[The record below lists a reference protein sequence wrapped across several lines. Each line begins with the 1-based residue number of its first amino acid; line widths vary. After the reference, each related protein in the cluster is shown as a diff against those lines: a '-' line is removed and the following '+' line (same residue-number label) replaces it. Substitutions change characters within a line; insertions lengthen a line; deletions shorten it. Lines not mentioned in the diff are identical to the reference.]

1 MSDALSFLI
10 TTFATLL
17 CAALIMRAWIFWR
30 RIPPFNPYSKFI
42 YALTDFIV
50 VPVRKII
57 PSSQSIDWPS
67 LLIALLVC
75 VLQIFLTTF
84 IAQYAEAYPINI
96 FYVFVYALHTLL
108 QNILTLILWMSVL
121 FALMSWINP
130 MAPFMPFLRSLIE
143 PLQNPIRQL
152 LPNSLKQSGID
163 LSLMLMMII
172 IIAIQIALPSLFS
185 LA

>member
-10 TTFATLL
+10 STFGTLF
-17 CAALIMRAWIFWR
+17 CAALLMRAWIFWR

-42 YALTDFIV
+42 YALTDFII

-57 PSSQSIDWPS
+57 PSSQHIDWPS
-67 LLIALLVC
+67 LIVAFLIC
-75 VLQIFLTTF
+75 VLQIFLTTY
-84 IAQYAEAYPINI
+84 IAQINEVYPINI

-108 QNILTLILWMSVL
+108 QNMLTLILWMSII
-121 FALMSWINP
+121 FALMTWINP
-130 MAPFMPFLRSLIE
+130 MAPFVPFLRALIE

-163 LSLMLMMII
+163 LSLMLMMIF
-172 IIAIQIALPSLFS
+172 IIALQMLLPSL
-185 LA
+185 LGIA